1 MDGWMDEGLS
11 SLFPFPFP
19 LPFRIIIIISV
30 ESSSVAA
37 VGAMDSLSL
46 PSSPPSYTVAYVQQQ
61 YMGIY

>member
-46 PSSPPSYTVAYVQQQ
+46 FCHPHRLTL
-61 YMGIY
+61 

>member
-1 MDGWMDEGLS
+1 MDEGLS

-37 VGAMDSLSL
+37 VGAMDSLSRL
-46 PSSPPSYTVAYVQQQ
+46 LSSPPSYTVAYVQQQ